1 LDINNDKITSMSN
14 EKNKRICPV
23 EYAGGLDNSIRRL
36 LQNPEKILK
45 PYIHEGMTV
54 LDLGCGPGFFTIEI
68 AKMLKDSGKVIA
80 ADLQEGMLEKVTK
93 KIKGTELE
101 QRILIHKCQED
112 RIGVTE
118 NMDFVLVFY
127 MIHEVPDQDNLLR
140 ELKSILKPEG
150 KIFIIEPKFH
160 VSKKSFEEMINKI
173 KDIGFEI
180 IDRPKVFISRA
191 ALLTIKI

>member
-1 LDINNDKITSMSN
+1 MTN

-54 LDLGCGPGFFTIEI
+54 LDLGCGPGFFSIEI

-80 ADLQEGMLEKVTK
+80 ADLQEGMLDRVRR
-93 KIKGTELE
+93 KIKMTALE
-101 QRILIHKCQED
+101 QRIDLHKCQED
-112 RIGVTE
+112 TIGVKE
-118 NMDFVLVFY
+118 NVDFVLVFY
-127 MIHEVPDQDNLLR
+127 MIHEVPNQDNLLR
-140 ELKSILKPEG
+140 ELKSILKPDG

-160 VSKKSFEEMINKI
+160 VSKKSFEEMINKT

-180 IDRPKVFISRA
+180 VDRPKIFISRTV
-191 ALLTIKI
+191 LLTNKKG